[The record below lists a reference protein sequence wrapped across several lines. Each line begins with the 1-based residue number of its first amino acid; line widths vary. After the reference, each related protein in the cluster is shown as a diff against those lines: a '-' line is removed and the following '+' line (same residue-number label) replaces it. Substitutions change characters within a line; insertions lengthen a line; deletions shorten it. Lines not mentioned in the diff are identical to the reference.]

1 MDSVVENME
10 DLLQTDNTVMDE
22 TEPTSEEISLQVLPQ
37 MYEDSLESYHQD
49 MKLMLS
55 LEVGDISLD
64 LLESFK
70 DIIDSVMRA
79 IAKLIQSVQT
89 FLMTIALFFKK
100 INIEQRIS
108 KLSKDWNRVL
118 QKFQTDKNVTVEK
131 REELSQISFSNPDI
145 LDVISKY
152 ITKEYK
158 EKEKG
163 IDLYFWKSR
172 DFDSE
177 TTVHAAQ
184 DPKKVDFGELKTK
197 IVREIEKN
205 RVKYV
210 KAYELMRDK
219 LNHES
224 LTFYTKSLREIVDE
238 GKKII
243 DGLNRERNSSNKRTN
258 NGVQRA
264 KDSRKFRLIYRN
276 LNDVTMLAM
285 RGAHLYVNT
294 VNKLYRILMIMEK
307 EVEE

>member
-1 MDSVVENME
+1 MNSVVENME
-10 DLLQTDNTVMDE
+10 DLLQTDNIVMDE

-307 EVEE
+307 EVKE

>member
-307 EVEE
+307 EVKE